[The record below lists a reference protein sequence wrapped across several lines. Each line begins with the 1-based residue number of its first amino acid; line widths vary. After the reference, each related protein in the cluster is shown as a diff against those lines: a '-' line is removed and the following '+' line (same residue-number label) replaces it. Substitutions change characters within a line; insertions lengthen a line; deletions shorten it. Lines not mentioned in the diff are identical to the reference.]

1 MIGRFFLRVLGVL
14 ALAAIGASTVLA
26 LMMFLGLSFGILNP
40 IFTPNMALTRLSGTP
55 VVKTYVPLTE
65 ISPHLIRAVIAA
77 EDTRFCEHRGIDWE
91 AVSAALEK
99 RRQGKRAGGASGI
112 TQQTAKNLF
121 LWNGGGWFRKALET
135 PLALWIDLL
144 WSKPRVMEH
153 YLNIAEWG
161 DGLYGAEA
169 AAQHR
174 FGKAAKDLTQR
185 EAALLASVL
194 PSPNKWR
201 VDPPGSYVRKRVGTV
216 EARMRVVRR
225 DHLDACVIDRD

>member
-1 MIGRFFLRVLGVL
+1 MERLLLRSFAFVMIAVLGAGCVL
-14 ALAAIGASTVLA
+14 AFMGFAGVA
-26 LMMFLGLSFGILNP
+26 FGILNP
-40 IFTPNMALTRLSGTP
+40 VMTPNMVLTRLSGTAID
-55 VVKTYVPLTE
+55 KRYVPLSD

-77 EDTRFCEHRGIDWE
+77 EDTRFCAHHGIDWD

-99 RRQGKRAGGASGI
+99 RRSGQRAGGASGI

-121 LWNGGGWFRKALET
+121 LWNGGSWFRKALET

-169 AAQHR
+169 AAQRR

-185 EAALLASVL
+185 ESALLASVL
-194 PSPNKWR
+194 PSPNTWR
-201 VDPPGSYVRKRVGTV
+201 VDPPGPYVRKRVGTV